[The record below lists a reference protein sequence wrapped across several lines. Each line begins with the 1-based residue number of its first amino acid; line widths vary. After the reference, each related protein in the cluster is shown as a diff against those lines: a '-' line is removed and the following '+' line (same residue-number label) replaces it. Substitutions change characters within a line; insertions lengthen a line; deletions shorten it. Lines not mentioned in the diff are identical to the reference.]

1 MSKTRVLVLFGGV
14 SSEHDISCI
23 SAASIITHI
32 DTSRFE
38 VIKIGI
44 TKKGRWLYFPDGISQ
59 ITDGSWEFFP
69 DCLPAFISPDSS
81 ARGIIICDEGR
92 YQLKKI
98 DVVFPVLHGKNGEDG
113 TLQGLLSLAG
123 IPFVGSGTIAS
134 GACMDKYITNVLTE
148 NVGIPHCNYRM
159 LTRADLPLTQ
169 QYIDETVEQLG
180 LPLFIKPACEGSSI
194 GVSRVTDKSELSPAI
209 LTAAAHDSRILIEA
223 AVDGIELECAV
234 LGNTSPIASAIGEI
248 VPGDTFYSYDDKYH
262 NDEPEQYIP
271 ARIPQ
276 DKADR
281 IRELAIKAFTTIG
294 CKGLARVDF
303 FMRHSDGEILLNE
316 INTMPGF
323 TSISMYPKLMQFS
336 GMNYSEL
343 LTRLIELALEEN
355 NG

>member
-1 MSKTRVLVLFGGV
+1 MSKARVLVLFGGV

-23 SAASIITHI
+23 SAASIIKNL
-32 DTSRFE
+32 DTERFE

-44 TKKGRWLYFPDGISQ
+44 TKKGHWLYFPDGVERL
-59 ITDGSWEFFP
+59 TDGSWEFFP

-81 ARGIIICDEGR
+81 AGGIVICDNGR
-92 YQLKKI
+92 YRMQKV
-98 DVVFPVLHGKNGEDG
+98 DVVFPILHGKNGEDG
-113 TLQGLLSLAG
+113 TLQGLLTMAG

-148 NVGIPHCNYRM
+148 NVGIPHCAYRM

-169 QYIDETVEQLG
+169 EFIDDTVAQLG
-180 LPLFIKPACEGSSI
+180 LPLFIKPACEGSSV
-194 GVSRVTDKSELSPAI
+194 GVSRVTEKEALGAAI

-234 LGNTSPIASAIGEI
+234 LGNRSPVASAIGEI
-248 VPGDTFYSYDDKYH
+248 VPGDTFYSYDDKYN

-281 IRELAIKAFTTIG
+281 IRELAVKAFTTIG

-303 FMRHSDGEILLNE
+303 FMRKSDGEILLNE
-316 INTMPGF
+316 INTLPGF

-336 GMNYSEL
+336 GMSYSDL